1 MQTFLLI
8 IFNRLREYYQD
19 LILQHI
25 EYGASISCKEV
36 GENLWKL
43 CFYVKIEEYR
53 KSIRKTTILL
63 EDKGG
68 SSRPLADG
76 LALKARTHLVKLVTV
91 FTKFLSDGSSFY
103 QDLMLQVRERVRERE
118 RESERERER
127 YSDILLSVIQ
137 VEVTTAE
144 KE

>member
-1 MQTFLLI
+1 MNSVNKNSKIQRNKTKGKKIKQT
-8 IFNRLREYYQD
+8 D
-19 LILQHI
+19 
-25 EYGASISCKEV
+25 
-36 GENLWKL
+36 KL

-118 RESERERER
+118 K
-127 YSDILLSVIQ
+127 DILIFCFL
-137 VEVTTAE
+137 
-144 KE
+144 